1 MTFHFPLGNSNN
13 LINTQPQANSKQDET
28 WDKKGYYFCS
38 VVYRSSKMLE
48 RIDFQSL
55 RKQVAFEG
63 CNNGEIDM
71 VRMSNVIRYLRAKG
85 NPTR

>member
-1 MTFHFPLGNSNN
+1 MDMLNYDIHYPIHTPNILSDTTLLGF
-13 LINTQPQANSKQDET
+13 A
-28 WDKKGYYFCS
+28 F
-38 VVYRSSKMLE
+38 VVYGTSKMLE

-55 RKQVAFEG
+55 GKQVAFEG

-85 NPTR
+85 NPTS